1 MASIREKRESPFYY
15 VCLTL
20 PEGRRQFST
29 KIRATSR
36 VADRRKAERLA
47 DILERDV
54 LKAANESEAVALV
67 ADLFDRS
74 EWRARDAAAAL
85 ARSILKSAHGELRS
99 LSLGDYAEHW
109 LKQKAGEVS
118 ESSLRAYR
126 SRLGRIVDQLGER
139 TPLAE
144 ITRKAVLEWRAA
156 MVESVGPNTVNG
168 YVALLS
174 AVFVDAIRDEAVSSN
189 PCAHIKALKA
199 SGSKRRPFTLDE
211 LKRLLDHSSA
221 EWRSIVL
228 VAFYTGQRLGDVARL
243 TWQAVDLPAGEI
255 RFLSAKTGRAMI
267 IPIHPALS
275 DHLETMP
282 SADRPDE
289 PLHPHAA
296 ATVARLGNSA
306 VLSGEFRELLRLA
319 GLDEPTDRRGSGRTR
334 RALTFHSLR
343 HTATSL
349 LKNAGVSAPVV
360 QELIGHNSEAV
371 NRLYTHIDGQALREA
386 TERLPR
392 L

>member
-67 ADLFDRS
+67 AGMFDRS
-74 EWRARDAAAAL
+74 DWKAAKSAEAL
-85 ARSILKSAHGELRS
+85 ARSIYQSANGATGFT
-99 LSLGDYAEHW
+99 LGGYAKHW
-109 LKQKAGEVS
+109 LKRKAGEVS
-118 ESSLRAYR
+118 ESSLRAYH
-126 SRLGRIVDQLGER
+126 SRVGRIVDQLGSEK
-139 TPLAE
+139 PLAE
-144 ITRKAVLEWRAA
+144 ITRQSVIEWRAA
-156 MVESVGPNTVNG
+156 MVEEIGPKTVNG

-174 AVFVDAIRDEAVSSN
+174 AIFTDAMRDEAATVN
-189 PCAHIKALKA
+189 PCALLRALKA
-199 SGSKRRPFTLDE
+199 SPSKRRPFTLDE
-211 LKRLLDHSSA
+211 LRRLLDCVND

-255 RFLSAKTGRAMI
+255 RFVSGKTGRPMI
-267 IPIHPALS
+267 LPIHPALAE
-275 DHLETMP
+275 HFEALP
-282 SADRPDE
+282 SADSPDE

-296 ATVARLGNSA
+296 KVIGRLGNAS

-319 GLDEPTDRRGSGRTR
+319 GLDEPADRRGSGRTR